1 MQDVAPRAVRIAD
14 AMLATSCTIHLRV
27 SFLVIVYLLPY
38 TDYSMSPLPPVSPPV
53 PYCSSS
59 LIFYHHHSVGC
70 TMSVEMTGVAT
81 FQEAFVRSIVMA
93 GNTAASLQVTA
104 VP

>member
-14 AMLATSCTIHLRV
+14 AIDAMICTIHFRV

-53 PYCSSS
+53 PLLNS
-59 LIFYHHHSVGC
+59 LVLTSLDSPFLMAIAFTVVVSLRVKPPSYRVLCAVGVEPSV
-70 TMSVEMTGVAT
+70 V
-81 FQEAFVRSIVMA
+81 
-93 GNTAASLQVTA
+93 
-104 VP
+104 